1 MALRY
6 PGCSSVDLGQVVVEK
21 KDVNVKSLQTENME
35 SERLTRTLCQVWL
48 KLAHWFR
55 RIRCLNIC
63 QCIFLIIRFYIPVEK
78 GFTIEQTWIPFTR
91 GWFVPSLFGNRP
103 SDSGEEDF
111 KILTMYFSY
120 FVIIPPPLG
129 NGLILTKLNSS
140 HPKMLCVKIG

>member
-1 MALRY
+1 M
-6 PGCSSVDLGQVVVEK
+6 
-21 KDVNVKSLQTENME
+21 
-35 SERLTRTLCQVWL
+35 
-48 KLAHWFR
+48 
-55 RIRCLNIC
+55 NIC

-120 FVIIPPPLG
+120 FVIIPPPLEMG
-129 NGLILTKLNSS
+129 VVLYFNKIEFLSSKDALCQDWLKLTLWFLRRRRKCE
-140 HPKMLCVKIG
+140 KFTEG